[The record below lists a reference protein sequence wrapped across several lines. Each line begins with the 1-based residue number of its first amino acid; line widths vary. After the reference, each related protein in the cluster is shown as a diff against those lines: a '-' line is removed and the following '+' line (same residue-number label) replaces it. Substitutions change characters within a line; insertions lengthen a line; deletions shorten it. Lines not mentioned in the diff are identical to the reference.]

1 MIKIL
6 LISTFFANSADR
18 ALVGSLQRK
27 MSLSQEQ
34 DIEETKTQEATLARK
49 QEELKTEFGPMTD
62 LILSQGFKSEMLLPE
77 DPNMNEFFVLLQQ
90 SLEVI
95 LRKSGESS
103 QEDNHIVAEC
113 LNIWCSE
120 ITFNGNRL
128 LNIYNDEGYVNRL
141 ID

>member
-1 MIKIL
+1 
-6 LISTFFANSADR
+6 
-18 ALVGSLQRK
+18 
-27 MSLSQEQ
+27 
-34 DIEETKTQEATLARK
+34 
-49 QEELKTEFGPMTD
+49 MTD